1 MFAGLSNPFLLDSGV
16 DSCASLVIPSYA
28 SEIVTR
34 IILSPVVT
42 VTYSI
47 TQVLLDRLLYKVTSE
62 ESICLYLS

>member
-1 MFAGLSNPFLLDSGV
+1 MFAGLNNPFLLDSGV

-28 SEIVTR
+28 PEIVTR

-47 TQVLLDRLLYKVTSE
+47 TQVSLDRLLYKVTSE